1 VFEASPLPV
10 DLEALPPAARQ
21 VIADLQTR
29 AAVLEQTLHAQFA
42 KTVQAQ
48 EARIAQ
54 LTELAAAQE
63 AQVAQLAKFAAAQE
77 VVIAELKHLT
87 DRQEHLIAELRHARF
102 GKKSEKLCEDERQ
115 LAFEDLEVAVAET
128 QEAIDQQPTPEGK
141 PRRKAARRN
150 RGHLPASLP
159 RIEQVIEPENKVC
172 TCGCTTLVAIG
183 EDRSE
188 RLDVIPAQFRV
199 LVTVRPR
206 YACTRCD
213 AGILQAPAPPH
224 LIEGGLPTE
233 ALMAHVAVAKYAD
246 HLPLYRQSQIYAR
259 AGIDLD
265 RSTLASW
272 CGVTAFNI
280 KPVVDRM
287 LVHIKTARH
296 LFMDETRAP
305 VLDPGAGKTKTGYL
319 WALARDGRGWG
330 ETGPLVVVFT
340 YGDSRAGAHAMAILH
355 GFDGILQV
363 DGYTGYDALTR
374 QGRTGGKP
382 VQLAYCWA
390 HARRKLHEVYQ
401 RDGSP
406 IAAEG
411 IRRIAQLY
419 KIEADIRGKAP
430 DERLAVRQTQTA
442 PLVAEFRQWLTQHRE
457 RVSPKSRLGEKL
469 GYIHRHW
476 DGLVLF
482 LTDGR
487 IEMDT
492 NPVENRIRPLV
503 LTRKNA
509 LFAGHDEGGRTW
521 ARIASVIETCK
532 LNSVDPYAYLRD
544 TLTAIANGHPMSRID
559 ELMPWAYPKK
569 SS

>member
-1 VFEASPLPV
+1 MSADSILQV
-10 DLEALPPAARQ
+10 DLEVLPPLARQ
-21 VIADLQTR
+21 AFLDLQ
-29 AAVLEQTLHAQFA
+29 
-42 KTVQAQ
+42 
-48 EARIAQ
+48 
-54 LTELAAAQE
+54 
-63 AQVAQLAKFAAAQE
+63 AQVAHLSELTTAQAVQLG
-77 VVIAELKHLT
+77 ELKHLT

-102 GKKSEKLCEDERQ
+102 GKKSEKLSEDERQ
-115 LAFEDLEVAVAET
+115 LAFEDLEIAVVET

-150 RGHLPASLP
+150 RGNLPAHLP

-172 TCGCTTLVAIG
+172 ICGCAKLVAIG

-206 YACTRCD
+206 YACSRCD

-233 ALMAHVAVAKYAD
+233 ALMAHIAVAKYGD
-246 HLPLYRQSQIYAR
+246 HLPLYRQSQIYSR
-259 AGIDLD
+259 SGIDLD

-272 CGVTAFNI
+272 CGVTAFHLS
-280 KPVVDRM
+280 PVVDCM
-287 LVHIKTARH
+287 LAHIKTAPC

-305 VLDPGAGKTKTGYL
+305 VLDPGAGRTRTGYL
-319 WALARDGRGWG
+319 WALTRDNRGWG
-330 ETGPLVVVFT
+330 GADPPVVVFT
-340 YGDSRAGAHAMAILH
+340 YGNSRAGSHAMTILD
-355 GFDGILQV
+355 GFDGTLQV

-374 QGRTGGKP
+374 KGRTGGKP
-382 VQLAYCWA
+382 LQLAYCWA
-390 HARRKLHEVYQ
+390 HARRKLHEIYE
-401 RDGSP
+401 RDASP

-411 IRRIAQLY
+411 LRRIAELY
-419 KIEADIRGKAP
+419 RIEAGIRGKAH
-430 DERLAVRQTQTA
+430 DERLAVRQAQSA
-442 PLVAEFRQWLTQHRE
+442 PLVAEFRQWLTQQRQ

-476 DGLVLF
+476 DGLGLF
-482 LTDGR
+482 LADGHL
-487 IEMDT
+487 EMDT
-492 NPVENRIRPLV
+492 NAVENRIRPLV

-521 ARIASVIETCK
+521 ARIATIIETCK
-532 LNSVDPYAYLRD
+532 LNAVNPYAYIRD

-559 ELMPWAYPKK
+559 ELMPWTYAPK
-569 SS
+569 SR

>member
-1 VFEASPLPV
+1 MFEASALPL
-10 DLEALPPAARQ
+10 DLEALPLPVRELLL
-21 VIADLQTR
+21 DLQ
-29 AAVLEQTLHAQFA
+29 AQVFA
-42 KTVQAQ
+42 KSAQ
-48 EARIAQ
+48 S
-54 LTELAAAQE
+54 AAKD
-63 AQVAQLAKFAAAQE
+63 AQVAQLEELSAARDTWIQE
-77 VVIAELKHLT
+77 LEHVTK
-87 DRQEHLIAELRHARF
+87 RQEYLIAELRHALY
-102 GKKSEKLCEDERQ
+102 GKKSEKLDADQRQ
-115 LAFEDLEVAVAET
+115 LIFEDLEVAVAEN
-128 QEAIDQQPTPEGK
+128 EAASDQQPDPAGK
-141 PRRKAARRN
+141 SRRRAAKRN

-287 LVHIKTARH
+287 LIHIKTARH

-319 WALARDGRGWG
+319 WALAHDGRGWNS
-330 ETGPLVVVFT
+330 TDPPMVMFT
-340 YGDSRAGAHAMAILH
+340 YQNSRAGAHAMAILH

-532 LNSVDPYAYLRD
+532 LNTVDPYAYLRD

-559 ELMPWAYPKK
+559 ELMPWAYPEK

>member
-1 VFEASPLPV
+1 VLTNNALPV
-10 DLEALPPAARQ
+10 DLDALPPAVRE
-21 VIADLQTR
+21 VIAGLKTQVTR
-29 AAVLEQTLHAQFA
+29 
-42 KTVQAQ
+42 
-48 EARIAQ
+48 
-54 LTELAAAQE
+54 LTERNAALD
-63 AQVAQLAKFAAAQE
+63 VL
-77 VVIAELKHLT
+77 IAELKHLT

-102 GKKSEKLCEDERQ
+102 GKKSEKLSEDERQ
-115 LAFEDLEVAVAET
+115 LAFEDLEIAAAET
-128 QEAIDQQPTPEGK
+128 QEAIDRKPTPEGK
-141 PRRKAARRN
+141 PQRKAAKRN
-150 RGHLPASLP
+150 RGHLPANLP

-172 TCGCTTLVAIG
+172 SCGCTKLVPIG

-199 LVTVRPR
+199 IVTVRPR

-233 ALMAHVAVAKYAD
+233 ALMAHVAVAKFCD

-259 AGIDLD
+259 SGIDLD

-272 CGVTAFNI
+272 CGVTSHHLTLI
-280 KPVVDRM
+280 VDRM
-287 LVHIKTARH
+287 LAHIKTGPR

-319 WALARDGRGWG
+319 WALTRDDRGWG
-330 ETGPLVVVFT
+330 GNDPPAVVFT
-340 YGDSRAGAHAMAILH
+340 YGNSREGRHAMRILQ
-355 GFDGILQV
+355 GFDGTLQV
-363 DGYTGYDALTR
+363 DGYAGYDALTR
-374 QGRTGGKP
+374 AKRTGGKP
-382 VQLAYCWA
+382 LQLAYCWA
-390 HARRKLHEVYQ
+390 HARRKLHEVHK
-401 RDGSP
+401 RDASP
-406 IAAEG
+406 VAAEG
-411 IRRIAQLY
+411 LRRIAELY
-419 KIEADIRGKAP
+419 AIEARIRGKSSE
-430 DERLAVRQTQTA
+430 ERLAARKQHSA
-442 PLVAEFRQWLTQHRE
+442 PLVTEFREWLTQKRAQI
-457 RVSPKSRLGEKL
+457 SPKSRLGEKL
-469 GYIHRHW
+469 AYIHRHW
-476 DGLVLF
+476 GGLVRS

-487 IEMDT
+487 LEMDN

-544 TLTAIANGHPMSRID
+544 TLTAIAQGHPANRID

>member
-1 VFEASPLPV
+1 MAMSADSPLPI
-10 DLEALPPAARQ
+10 DLEALPPLARQ
-21 VIADLQTR
+21 AFLDLQ
-29 AAVLEQTLHAQFA
+29 
-42 KTVQAQ
+42 
-48 EARIAQ
+48 
-54 LTELAAAQE
+54 
-63 AQVAQLAKFAAAQE
+63 AQLAHAQAAVHTKEVEVAHLAGLAVAHEAQ
-77 VVIAELKHLT
+77 IGELQHLT
-87 DRQEHLIAELRHARF
+87 KRQEHLIAELRHALY
-102 GKKSEKLCEDERQ
+102 GKKSEKLDADERQ
-115 LAFEDLEVAVAET
+115 LIFEDLEVAVAENDA
-128 QEAIDQQPTPEGK
+128 AIDQQPDPGSK

-172 TCGCTTLVAIG
+172 TCGCTRLVAIG

-199 LVTVRPR
+199 IVTVRPR
-206 YACTRCD
+206 YACSRCD

-233 ALMAHVAVAKYAD
+233 ALMAHVAMAKYGD
-246 HLPLYRQSQIYAR
+246 HLPLYRQSQIYSR

-272 CGVTAFNI
+272 CGVTAFHLNPI
-280 KPVVDRM
+280 VDHM
-287 LVHIKTARH
+287 LVDIKTAPR

-305 VLDPGAGKTKTGYL
+305 VLDPGAGKTRTGYL
-319 WALARDGRGWG
+319 WALTRDDRGWG
-330 ETGPLVVVFT
+330 GMDPPMVVFT
-340 YGDSRAGAHAMAILH
+340 YQDSRAGAHAMAILH
-355 GFDGILQV
+355 GFDGTLQV

-374 QGRTGGKP
+374 KERTGGKP
-382 VQLAYCWA
+382 LQLAYCWA
-390 HARRKLHEVYQ
+390 HARRKLHEIYQ
-401 RDGSP
+401 RDSSP

-411 IRRIAQLY
+411 MRRIAELY
-419 KIEADIRGKAP
+419 RIEAGIRGKAHV
-430 DERLAVRQTQTA
+430 ERLAVRQAQTA
-442 PLVAEFRQWLTQHRE
+442 PLMAEFRQWLTQQRQ

-476 DGLVLF
+476 DGLGLF

-487 IEMDT
+487 LEMDT
-492 NPVENRIRPLV
+492 NAVENRIRPLV

-532 LNSVDPYAYLRD
+532 LNAVDPYAYIRD

-559 ELMPWAYPKK
+559 ELMPWAYATK

>member
-1 VFEASPLPV
+1 MAMSADSALPV
-10 DLEALPPAARQ
+10 DLDALPPAARE
-21 VIADLQTR
+21 
-29 AAVLEQTLHAQFA
+29 VLLGL
-42 KTVQAQ
+42 QAQ
-48 EARIAQ
+48 ITQ
-54 LTELAAAQE
+54 LTELAAASE
-63 AQVAQLAKFAAAQE
+63 ARVAQLTELTAEQE
-77 VVIAELKHLT
+77 VLIAELKHLT
-87 DRQEHLIAELRHARF
+87 ARQEHLIAELRHARF
-102 GKKSEKLCEDERQ
+102 GKKSEKLSEDERQ
-115 LAFEDLEVAVAET
+115 LAFEDLEIAAAET
-128 QEAIDQQPTPEGK
+128 QEAIDQLPAPDGK
-141 PRRKAARRN
+141 PRRKPAKRN
-150 RGHLPASLP
+150 RGNLPAHLP
-159 RIEQVIEPENKVC
+159 RVEQVVEPDNKVC
-172 TCGCTTLVAIG
+172 TCGCTKLVTIG

-259 AGIDLD
+259 TGIDLD
-265 RSTLASW
+265 RSTMASW

-280 KPVVDRM
+280 KPVVDHM

-305 VLDPGAGKTKTGYL
+305 VLDPGAGKTRTGYL

-330 ETGPLVVVFT
+330 EAGPLMVVFT
-340 YGDSRAGAHAMAILH
+340 YGDGRAGAHAMAILH

-363 DGYTGYDALTR
+363 DGYTGYDVLTR
-374 QGRTGGKP
+374 RGRTGGKP
-382 VQLAYCWA
+382 LQLAYCWA
-390 HARRKLHEVYQ
+390 HSRRKLHEIYQ
-401 RDGSP
+401 RDSSP

-411 IRRIAQLY
+411 MRRIAELY
-419 KIEADIRGKAP
+419 RIEADIRGKAP

-442 PLVAEFRQWLTQHRE
+442 PLVAEFRQWLTQQRD

-469 GYIHRHW
+469 TYIHRHW

-509 LFAGHDEGGRTW
+509 LFAGHDEGGQTW

-532 LNSVDPYAYLRD
+532 LNGVDPYAYLRD

>member
-1 VFEASPLPV
+1 MVMSADSPLPI
-10 DLEALPPAARQ
+10 DLEALPPLARQ
-21 VIADLQTR
+21 AFVYLQAQLAHAQ
-29 AAVLEQTLHAQFA
+29 AAVRTKE
-42 KTVQAQ
+42 V
-48 EARIAQ
+48 EVSQ

-63 AQVAQLAKFAAAQE
+63 AQVAQLTKFAAVQE

-102 GKKSEKLCEDERQ
+102 GKKSEKLSEDERQ
-115 LAFEDLEVAVAET
+115 LAFEDLEVAVAEA

-141 PRRKAARRN
+141 PKRKAARRN

-159 RIEQVIEPENKVC
+159 RIEQVIEPENNVC

-199 LVTVRPR
+199 IVTVRPR

-287 LVHIKTARH
+287 LVHAKTARH

-319 WALARDGRGWG
+319 WALARDGRGWA
-330 ETGPLVVVFT
+330 EAGPLVVVFT
-340 YGDSRAGAHAMAILH
+340 YGDGRAGAHALAVLH

-382 VQLAYCWA
+382 LQLAYCWA

-401 RDGSP
+401 RDSSP

-411 IRRIAQLY
+411 LRRTAQLY
-419 KIEADIRGKAP
+419 RIEADIRGKAP

-442 PLVAEFRQWLTQHRE
+442 PLVAEFRQWLTQQRE

-469 GYIHRHW
+469 TYIHRHW

-492 NPVENRIRPLV
+492 NAVENRIRPLV

-532 LNSVDPYAYLRD
+532 LNGVDPYAYLRD

>member
-1 VFEASPLPV
+1 MVMSADSPLPI
-10 DLEALPPAARQ
+10 DLEALPPTARQ
-21 VIADLQTR
+21 AFLYLQAQLAHAQ
-29 AAVLEQTLHAQFA
+29 AAV
-42 KTVQAQ
+42 
-48 EARIAQ
+48 RIKEVEVSQ

-63 AQVAQLAKFAAAQE
+63 AQVAQLTKFTAAQE
-77 VVIAELKHLT
+77 VLIAELKHLT

-102 GKKSEKLCEDERQ
+102 GKKSEKLSEDERQ
-115 LAFEDLEVAVAET
+115 LAFEDLEVAVAEI
-128 QEAIDQQPTPEGK
+128 QEAIDQQPTPEDK

-150 RGHLPASLP
+150 RGHLPAHLP

-213 AGILQAPAPPH
+213 AGILQAPALPH

-259 AGIDLD
+259 TGIDLD
-265 RSTLASW
+265 RSTMASW

-280 KPVVDRM
+280 KPVVDHM

-330 ETGPLVVVFT
+330 EAGPLMVVFT
-340 YGDSRAGAHAMAILH
+340 YGDGRAGAHAMAILH

-363 DGYTGYDALTR
+363 DGYTGYDVLTR

-382 VQLAYCWA
+382 LHLAYCWA
-390 HARRKLHEVYQ
+390 HSRRKLHEIYQ
-401 RDGSP
+401 RDSSP

-411 IRRIAQLY
+411 MRRIAELY
-419 KIEADIRGKAP
+419 RIEADIRGKAP

-442 PLVAEFRQWLTQHRE
+442 PLVAEFRQWLTQQRD

-469 GYIHRHW
+469 AYIHRHW

-509 LFAGHDEGGRTW
+509 LFAGHDEGGQTW

-532 LNSVDPYAYLRD
+532 LNGVDPYAYLRD